1 MSDPAP
7 SPRKP
12 GGLTREEGVARI
24 RLIRSGGI
32 GPVSYHQLLAR
43 FGSASAALEALPGLG
58 KAGFK
63 PFSVKAVEAEMAAV
77 RAAGGRYLFHDGADY
92 PALLGL
98 AEGAPPILI
107 VRGDPS
113 IAARRPVAIV
123 GARNASAGAMKLA
136 RMLARDLA
144 GGGCAVISGL
154 ARGVDA
160 AAHEGALGAE
170 GGAGTVGVIAGGLDI
185 AYPPEHA
192 ALQERIA
199 HEGLLISEMPP
210 GTEPTQRHFPARN
223 RIIAG
228 LAMGTVVV
236 EAAPKS
242 GSLITARLAG
252 DYGRAVMAV
261 PGSPLDPRAHGGN
274 DLIREGAVLIQR
286 VEDVLEL
293 LIDFQGAPRMPL
305 RAARQEALPL
315 STPDEAPVQ
324 QSSASEGADGRIA
337 ALLGVAPIGV
347 DDLIRHCGLPA
358 GVVQAALIDMELSG
372 TLVRHAGGRVSRA
385 V

>member
-1 MSDPAP
+1 MAGPT
-7 SPRKP
+7 SPQRA
-12 GGLTREEGVARI
+12 GLTREEGVARI
-24 RLIRSGGI
+24 RLIRSSGI
-32 GPVSYHQLLAR
+32 GPITYRQLLAR
-43 FGSASAALEALPGLG
+43 FGSAVAALEGLPDLPG
-58 KAGFK
+58 KSAFK
-63 PFSVKAVEAEMAAV
+63 PFSVEAVEAEMAAV
-77 RAAGGRYLFHDGADY
+77 RGAGGRYLFHDGADY
-92 PALLGL
+92 PALLDL

-107 VRGDPS
+107 VRGDPA

-136 RMLARDLA
+136 RGLAHDLA
-144 GGGCAVISGL
+144 AEGCAVISGL

-160 AAHEGALGAE
+160 AAHEGALGAD
-170 GGAGTVGVIAGGLDI
+170 GGAGTVGVIAGGVDVV
-185 AYPPEHA
+185 YPPEHD

-199 HEGLLISEMPP
+199 REGLLISEMPP

-236 EAAPKS
+236 EAAPRS

-252 DYGRAVMAV
+252 EYGRAVMAV

-274 DLIREGAVLIQR
+274 DLIREGAVLVQR

-293 LIDFQGAPRMPL
+293 LTDFQGAPRMPL
-305 RAARQEALPL
+305 RASKQEALPL
-315 STPDEAPVQ
+315 AAADESPAQPSSTGESTD
-324 QSSASEGADGRIA
+324 DRIA

-358 GVVQAALIDMELSG
+358 GEVQAALIDMELTG
-372 TLVRHAGGRVSRA
+372 AIIRHAGGRVSRA

>member
-1 MSDPAP
+1 MAGPT
-7 SPRKP
+7 SPQRA
-12 GGLTREEGVARI
+12 GLTREEGVARI
-24 RLIRSGGI
+24 RLIRSSGI
-32 GPVSYHQLLAR
+32 GPITYRQLLAR
-43 FGSASAALEALPGLG
+43 FGSAVAALEGVPDLPG
-58 KAGFK
+58 KSAFK

-92 PALLGL
+92 PALLDL

-136 RMLARDLA
+136 RGLARDLA
-144 GGGCAVISGL
+144 AEGCAVISGL

-160 AAHEGALGAE
+160 AAHEGALGAD
-170 GGAGTVGVIAGGLDI
+170 GGAGTVGVIAGGVDVV
-185 AYPPEHA
+185 YPPEHA

-199 HEGLLISEMPP
+199 REGLLISEMPP

-236 EAAPKS
+236 EAAPRS

-252 DYGRAVMAV
+252 EYGRAVMAV

-274 DLIREGAVLIQR
+274 DLIREGAVLVQR

-293 LIDFQGAPRMPL
+293 LTDFQGAPRMPL
-305 RAARQEALPL
+305 RAPKQEALPL
-315 STPDEAPVQ
+315 AAADESPAQPSSTGESTD
-324 QSSASEGADGRIA
+324 DRIA

-358 GVVQAALIDMELSG
+358 GEVQAALIDMELTG
-372 TLVRHAGGRVSRA
+372 AIIRHAGGRVSRA